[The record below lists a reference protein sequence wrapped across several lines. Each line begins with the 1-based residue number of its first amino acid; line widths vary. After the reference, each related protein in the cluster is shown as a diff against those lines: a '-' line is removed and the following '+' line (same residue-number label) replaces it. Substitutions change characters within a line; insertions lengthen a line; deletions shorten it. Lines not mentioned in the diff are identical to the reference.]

1 MAIKFLNPPPAGAPP
16 GRARQRESGVMAAL
30 THPHVVAIH
39 DCGRADGRDYLV
51 MEYVRGVTLRAR
63 LEPGRPWKP
72 ADALAILY
80 VNPMAQRL
88 CGFSRRELLRHPS
101 TNCSGPRGRAA
112 WDRTVIR
119 TAPGGCLRRRAAT
132 GWTILPWPPSQE
144 GGHCPPQPAKT

>member
-1 MAIKFLNPPPAGAPP
+1 VESRTADPPAVPGYQLLELVGAGGMGEVYLARQLSLACTVAIKFLNPPPAGAPP

-88 CGFSRRELLRHPS
+88 CGFSRRELLRHP
-101 TNCSGPRGRAA
+101 
-112 WDRTVIR
+112 I
-119 TAPGGCLRRRAAT
+119 
-132 GWTILPWPPSQE
+132 
-144 GGHCPPQPAKT
+144 H